1 TCTVVVVFT
10 PTHNLPESRSA
21 ALVFTHDAAG
31 SPHVVALR
39 GSVIQPEVLVSPAV
53 VRVQRVTTVIGSGF
67 RANDPVLLGFGTGF
81 TEFLSTTADENGEIR
96 VQLPILPHSPLGPR
110 ELQARSP
117 NPAVPPDPAQAVEAT
132 APM

>member
-1 TCTVVVVFT
+1 
-10 PTHNLPESRSA
+10 
-21 ALVFTHDAAG
+21 
-31 SPHVVALR
+31 ALR

-67 RANDPVLLGFGTGF
+67 PANDPVLLGFGTRF

-110 ELQARSP
+110 EPQARSP
-117 NPAVPPDPAQAVEAT
+117 NPAVPTDPAQAVEAT
-132 APM
+132 APMLVVPQSVQPPDFLTR